1 MKGFSQVNLLKI
13 ILVAT
18 LFFLS
23 AGGVELAYSANGSDT
38 DLWSERLFIKPKNWI
53 VKVET
58 LDTEAKGEIKAE
70 ISLYKVEKVT
80 VSNNLTFNLDDSE
93 AENSIPFNKPDYA
106 DQLIFS
112 VEIIN
117 INTSPRNKSILFQI
131 LKKDKKTGKHDT
143 IRGAKVNFSDP
154 KIGDIEKTK
163 FNYRGS

>member
-1 MKGFSQVNLLKI
+1 MKGFSQINLLKI
-13 ILVAT
+13 MLAAT
-18 LFFLS
+18 LFLS

-38 DLWSERLFIKPKNWI
+38 DLWREKLFIKPKNWI
-53 VKVET
+53 VKVEA
-58 LDTEAKGEIKAE
+58 LDTEAKGEIEAE

-80 VSNNLTFNLDDSE
+80 ASNNLTFNLDDSDS
-93 AENSIPFNKPDYA
+93 ENSIPFNKPDYV

-117 INTSPRNKSILFQI
+117 INTTPRNKSISFQI
-131 LKKDKKTGKHDT
+131 LKKDKKTGKHDK